1 MLQQQIS
8 NKNEKTGD
16 FQPLSDTNIVIRY
29 VTTKGMG
36 NKLLPQKKMPQ
47 SHLRNRG
54 IQRNTDKSNQRD
66 KSSN

>member
-16 FQPLSDTNIVIRY
+16 FQTLSDTNIVIRY

-36 NKLLPQKKMPQ
+36 NKL
-47 SHLRNRG
+47 
-54 IQRNTDKSNQRD
+54 
-66 KSSN
+66 

>member
-16 FQPLSDTNIVIRY
+16 FQPLSDTNIAIRY

-36 NKLLPQKKMPQ
+36 NKL
-47 SHLRNRG
+47 
-54 IQRNTDKSNQRD
+54 
-66 KSSN
+66 